1 MMGLPLHEQMHCYH
15 CNRVI
20 GTELIKKMVGKRR
33 IVITITHNIKT
44 LIFLF
49 KIKNP
54 TDTPRSTEL
63 SYHHMIVSLKAA
75 IVMIMAV
82 F

>member
-1 MMGLPLHEQMHCYH
+1 MGLPLHEQMHRYH

-20 GTELIKKMVGKRR
+20 GAELIKKMVSKRR

-49 KIKNP
+49 
-54 TDTPRSTEL
+54 
-63 SYHHMIVSLKAA
+63 
-75 IVMIMAV
+75 
-82 F
+82 

>member
-20 GTELIKKMVGKRR
+20 GAELIKKMVSKRR
-33 IVITITHNIKT
+33 IVITITHNLKT

-49 KIKNP
+49 YNKKTRP
-54 TDTPRSTEL
+54 TRPDQPSFPIIT
-63 SYHHMIVSLKAA
+63 
-75 IVMIMAV
+75 
-82 F
+82 